1 MSKRDEAIKSAIE
14 AMDTTF
20 GPGKAGYGRA
30 AAAMTVCADRA
41 NRADRGSEE
50 REGMAD
56 VDRRAARRGRL
67 RCGDG
72 RRQLGVGKQPR
83 ESDHEGLRD
92 ESRGS
97 SDPATPTEG

>member
-56 VDRRAARRGRL
+56 VIFIIARWIDARHGEDACDAAM
-67 RCGDG
+67 D
-72 RRQLGVGKQPR
+72 
-83 ESDHEGLRD
+83 
-92 ESRGS
+92 
-97 SDPATPTEG
+97 AANWA